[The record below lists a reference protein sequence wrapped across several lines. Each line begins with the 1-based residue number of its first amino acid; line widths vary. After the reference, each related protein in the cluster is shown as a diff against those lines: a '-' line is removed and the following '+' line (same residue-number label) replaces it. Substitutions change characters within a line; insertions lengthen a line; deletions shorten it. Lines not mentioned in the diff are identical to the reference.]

1 MTAPQF
7 RPLKFGV
14 TRVNLRNG
22 TDGTRYLQAD
32 QDLQAFPDRLT
43 DRLQHW
49 AQVKPEHSFM
59 ARRIQQAD
67 GTLGDWQHI
76 SYAQAWQTARN
87 IAQGLIDRGLNAE
100 RPVVILSEN
109 SLEHA
114 LLALGCLVAG
124 VPYVPTSPPYSLVS
138 VDYDKLKHVL
148 STVTPGMV
156 FASDARYAKAI
167 AATVSD
173 DMEVVMVEGDV
184 PGRSVTAFES
194 LCSQPATPAV
204 DAAMAATGPDTIA
217 KFLFTSGSTKLPK
230 AVINTNRLWCANQQQ
245 MAQSMPVLA
254 EQELVLVDWLPW
266 NHTFGGNHNFGM
278 TVFHGG
284 TLYIDDG
291 KPTPALM
298 HETLRNLREIAPTV
312 YFNVPTGFEA
322 IAHAM
327 QTDDQLRKTLLSRVQ
342 MFFYAGAALAQPI
355 WDSLYASQ
363 EREVGERI
371 VMGTGLGMTE
381 SGPFG
386 IFVTNPFVQAGDLGV
401 PTPGLELKL
410 VNMQGKTEVRYR
422 GPNITPGYWRNPEET
437 ASAFDEEGFFKTG
450 DAVQWIDETDVHLGL
465 KFDGRIA
472 EDFKLATGT
481 FVSVGPLRAKIIAAG
496 APFIQDAVLTGIN
509 LKEVG
514 AMIFPTPAVRA
525 LSGLPADAPLA
536 DVLASA
542 PVLAKFQD
550 IVNTLAQT
558 STGSANRIARLCLLS
573 EPPTIDKGEIT
584 DKGSIN
590 QRSVLTHRAD
600 TVAALHADTLHD
612 IKEEKMA
619 SKGFFNAFADVW
631 MHDGVR
637 TPMVDY
643 CGSLGHISPTDLGI
657 KAAREALKRAG
668 IAASEIGSVITGN
681 MAPGDFDQ
689 FVLPRHIGLY
699 AGVPQEVP
707 AIMVQ
712 RICGTGFELFR
723 QAGEQI
729 EAGVCEA
736 ALVVGTESMTRN
748 PIAAFDHRTGFK
760 LGAPVGFKDF
770 MWEAL
775 KDPAAG
781 INMIQTAENLAK
793 KYSIT
798 REEVDQFASDSFA
811 KAVAAQAEGFHAGE
825 IVPVVTEKFE
835 LEGYV
840 SR

>member
-1 MTAPQF
+1 MTSPRF
-7 RPLKFGV
+7 RPLQFGV
-14 TRVNLRNG
+14 TRVSLKNG
-22 TDGTRYLQAD
+22 APGTQYLKAEQA
-32 QDLQAFPDRLT
+32 LQPYPDRLS

-49 AQVKPEHSFM
+49 AQTQPDKTFM
-59 ARRIQQAD
+59 ARRVKQAD
-67 GTLGDWQHI
+67 GTLGDWRHI
-76 SYAQAWQTARN
+76 TYAQAWQTARR
-87 IAQGLIDRGLNAE
+87 IAQSLIQRGLSAE

-124 VPYVPTSPPYSLVS
+124 VPHVPTSPPYSLVS

-148 STVTPGMV
+148 RTVTPGLV

-167 AATVSD
+167 AATVGG
-173 DMEVVMVEGDV
+173 DMEIVMAEGEV
-184 PGRSVTAFES
+184 PGRTVTSFDS
-194 LCSQPATPAV
+194 LCTTTATAAV

-230 AVINTNRLWCANQQQ
+230 AVINTHRLWCANQQQ
-245 MAQSMPVLA
+245 MAQSMPVLT
-254 EQELVLVDWLPW
+254 QGELVLVDWLPW

-327 QTDDQLRKTLLSRVQ
+327 QTDDLLRQTLLSRVQ

-386 IFVTNPFVQAGDLGV
+386 IFVTNPLVQAGDLGV

-410 VNMQGKTEVRYR
+410 VDTEGKTEVRYR
-422 GPNITPGYWRNPEET
+422 GPNITPGYWRNTEET
-437 ASAFDEEGFFKTG
+437 AKAFDEEGFFKTG
-450 DAVQWIDETDVHLGL
+450 DAVRWIDVGNVHLGL

-514 AMIFPTPAVRA
+514 AMVFPTQSVRA
-525 LSGLPADAPLA
+525 LSGLPADSPWSE
-536 DVLASA
+536 VLASA
-542 PVLAKFQD
+542 PVLAKFQT
-550 IVNTLAQT
+550 IVNTLAQ
-558 STGSANRIARLCLLS
+558 SATGSANRIARLCLLA
-573 EPPTIDKGEIT
+573 EPPTIDKSEIT

-590 QRSVLTHRAD
+590 QRAVLTHRAD
-600 TVAALHADTLHD
+600 TVAALHDGTLP
-612 IKEEKMA
+612 
-619 SKGFFNAFADVW
+619 N
-631 MHDGVR
+631 
-637 TPMVDY
+637 T
-643 CGSLGHISPTDLGI
+643 L
-657 KAAREALKRAG
+657 
-668 IAASEIGSVITGN
+668 
-681 MAPGDFDQ
+681 Q
-689 FVLPRHIGLY
+689 
-699 AGVPQEVP
+699 PQ
-707 AIMVQ
+707 
-712 RICGTGFELFR
+712 
-723 QAGEQI
+723 
-729 EAGVCEA
+729 
-736 ALVVGTESMTRN
+736 
-748 PIAAFDHRTGFK
+748 
-760 LGAPVGFKDF
+760 
-770 MWEAL
+770 
-775 KDPAAG
+775 
-781 INMIQTAENLAK
+781 
-793 KYSIT
+793 
-798 REEVDQFASDSFA
+798 
-811 KAVAAQAEGFHAGE
+811 
-825 IVPVVTEKFE
+825 
-835 LEGYV
+835 
-840 SR
+840 

>member
-1 MTAPQF
+1 MNAPKF

-14 TRVNLRNG
+14 TRVHLQSGAPG
-22 TDGTRYLQAD
+22 TQYLKAD
-32 QDLQAFPDRLT
+32 QELQAFPDRLT

-49 AQVKPEHSFM
+49 AQTKPHQTFM
-59 ARRIQQAD
+59 ARRVKNDD
-67 GTLGDWQHI
+67 GTLGNWRHI
-76 SYAQAWQTARN
+76 TYAQAWSDARS
-87 IAQGLIDRGLNAE
+87 IAQSLINRGLNAE

-148 STVTPGMV
+148 NTVTPGLV

-173 DMEVVMVEGDV
+173 DMEIVMLEGQV
-184 PGRSVTAFES
+184 PGRTVTAFDS
-194 LCSQPATPAV
+194 LCTTAATTAV
-204 DAAMAATGPDTIA
+204 DAAMASTGPDTIA

-322 IAHAM
+322 IANAM
-327 QTDDQLRKTLLSRVQ
+327 KTDDALRKTLLSRVQ

-355 WDSLYASQ
+355 WDSLYESQ

-410 VNMQGKTEVRYR
+410 VDMQGKTEVRYR
-422 GPNITPGYWRNPEET
+422 GPNITPGYWRNAEET
-437 ASAFDEEGFFKTG
+437 EGAFDEEGFFKTG
-450 DAVQWIDETDVHLGL
+450 DAVQWIDANDVHLGL

-496 APFIQDAVLTGIN
+496 APYIQDAVLTGIN

-525 LSGLPADAPLA
+525 LSGLPPDAPLSE
-536 DVLASA
+536 VLASA

-550 IVNTLAQT
+550 VVNTLAQT
-558 STGSANRIARLCLLS
+558 ATGSANRIARLCLLS
-573 EPPTIDKGEIT
+573 DPPTIDKGEIT

-590 QRSVLTHRAD
+590 QRSVLMHRAS
-600 TVAALHADTLHD
+600 TVAALHEGTLPH
-612 IKEEKMA
+612 
-619 SKGFFNAFADVW
+619 
-631 MHDGVR
+631 
-637 TPMVDY
+637 
-643 CGSLGHISPTDLGI
+643 
-657 KAAREALKRAG
+657 
-668 IAASEIGSVITGN
+668 
-681 MAPGDFDQ
+681 
-689 FVLPRHIGLY
+689 
-699 AGVPQEVP
+699 
-707 AIMVQ
+707 
-712 RICGTGFELFR
+712 
-723 QAGEQI
+723 
-729 EAGVCEA
+729 
-736 ALVVGTESMTRN
+736 
-748 PIAAFDHRTGFK
+748 
-760 LGAPVGFKDF
+760 
-770 MWEAL
+770 
-775 KDPAAG
+775 
-781 INMIQTAENLAK
+781 MIQP
-793 KYSIT
+793 
-798 REEVDQFASDSFA
+798 Q
-811 KAVAAQAEGFHAGE
+811 
-825 IVPVVTEKFE
+825 
-835 LEGYV
+835 
-840 SR
+840 